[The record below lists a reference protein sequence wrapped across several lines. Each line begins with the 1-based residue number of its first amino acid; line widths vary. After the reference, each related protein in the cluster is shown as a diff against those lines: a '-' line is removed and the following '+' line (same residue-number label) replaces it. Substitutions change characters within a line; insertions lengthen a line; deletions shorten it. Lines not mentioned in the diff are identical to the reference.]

1 MLDVDAIGDEVVD
14 GEKDVSAPVAA
25 DDKVVVAAVLLMS
38 GEQEVPKIAEGAEV
52 LMFRR
57 ALSESVISAGS
68 ACLLQEEEEESSEV
82 EVALLIVAD

>member
-68 ACLLQEEEEESSEV
+68 ACLLQEVEESSEV